1 MDLVTFDRAQGKF
14 MSGNGANNELAT
26 DTVHLRCGGGG
37 TMTTIYRLGY
47 CARDIKAADCGLCVA
62 HTVYRYF
69 FPLNGAGELADEAAG
84 CRRSIVAV
92 VSCLLASILL
102 LHLLLL
108 TPSTAAAVSLDAT
121 ASPWLWQQG
130 RRGPAA
136 RRLLL
141 AAQPRPTTAVGGTET
156 NEFHVKGGTLPAA
169 ANGKPGEV
177 GFDASMRKFP
187 KSGSNKNH
195 N

>member
-1 MDLVTFDRAQGKF
+1 M
-14 MSGNGANNELAT
+14 N
-26 DTVHLRCGGGG
+26 
-37 TMTTIYRLGY
+37 TTKLQ
-47 CARDIKAADCGLCVA
+47 
-62 HTVYRYF
+62 
-69 FPLNGAGELADEAAG
+69 AAG
-84 CRRSIVAV
+84 CRRNVVAV
-92 VSCLLASILL
+92 VSCLLASMLL

-108 TPSTAAAVSLDAT
+108 TPSTTTAAVSLDAT

-141 AAQPRPTTAVGGTET
+141 AAQPKPTTAVGMET
-156 NEFHVKGGTLPAA
+156 NEFHVKGGPLPAA
-169 ANGKPGEV
+169 ANGKPVEV

>member
-1 MDLVTFDRAQGKF
+1 MFTPCSHVLRPIHQWKLRALEQR
-14 MSGNGANNELAT
+14 MLLAST
-26 DTVHLRCGGGG
+26 HYIRTPSKTNTTALTLHLSPLLQVSNLTVRSSAMKTKLQ
-37 TMTTIYRLGY
+37 
-47 CARDIKAADCGLCVA
+47 
-62 HTVYRYF
+62 
-69 FPLNGAGELADEAAG
+69 AAG
-84 CRRSIVAV
+84 SRRCVTAV
-92 VSCLLASILL
+92 VSCLLASVLL

-108 TPSTAAAVSLDAT
+108 TPSATTAAVSLDAT

-141 AAQPRPTTAVGGTET
+141 AVQPRASTSVGGTDT
-156 NEFHVKGGTLPAA
+156 NEFRVEGGLRPAG
-169 ANGKPGEV
+169 ANGKPVEV